1 MFLKNIWD
9 IGISNKTAGLV
20 SLTCI
25 KKELAGKIIS
35 IIRESIINNILR
47 AKEQSIEN
55 WRK

>member
-25 KKELAGKIIS
+25 EKELAGKIIS